1 MQQMSGMIRYRLCG
15 ASRCGARMS
24 KQTRANY
31 TYADATISHLGACI
45 LGIASSS
52 RGVQQKE
59 IQHWLGV
66 DRRIKEGMTYR
77 NFHCT
82 LFLLT
87 QLGSQEQTESSSE
100 ELYTKRACYVDGTC
114 LCVCLSDSRQ
124 SFWHSFSCHC
134 CGVSCHYHGSM

>member
-15 ASRCGARMS
+15 ASRCGARVS
-24 KQTRANY
+24 KQTRANH

-66 DRRIKEGMTYR
+66 DRRIKEGNDLPEPSLHTVPS
-77 NFHCT
+77 NT
-82 LFLLT
+82 T
-87 QLGSQEQTESSSE
+87 
-100 ELYTKRACYVDGTC
+100 
-114 LCVCLSDSRQ
+114 
-124 SFWHSFSCHC
+124 WHARTNRIAK
-134 CGVSCHYHGSM
+134 